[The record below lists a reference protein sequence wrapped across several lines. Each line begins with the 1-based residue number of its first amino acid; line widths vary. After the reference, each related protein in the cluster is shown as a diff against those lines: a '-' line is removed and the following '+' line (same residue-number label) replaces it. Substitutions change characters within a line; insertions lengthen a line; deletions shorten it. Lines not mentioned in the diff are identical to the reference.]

1 MKVRTLI
8 LAGLMLSMLL
18 GAAPGQALAGEY
30 EQGSAEILANDAGL
44 SLEGLRRDQALLYD
58 LPQAGVE
65 TPSQDDDDQ
74 GVLACHFTNG
84 CGYAVNPQVMIDLQY
99 RIVTPEESGATF
111 ARNDSLA
118 DRLAPNVMFGLR
130 YSF

>member
-8 LAGLMLSMLL
+8 LAGLLLMLS
-18 GAAPGQALAGEY
+18 GAGLDQALAGEY
-30 EQGSAEILANDAGL
+30 DRDSAATLANDAGL
-44 SLEGLRRDQALLYD
+44 SLEGLRRDQALFYD

-65 TPSQDDDDQ
+65 APPQDDDDK
-74 GVLACHFTNG
+74 GLLACHFTNG

-99 RIVTPEESGATF
+99 RIVMPEEAEATF

-118 DRLAPNVMFGLR
+118 DRLAPNVMFGLH